1 MTRFVDYEFEP
12 FTGRILFKA
21 PVPSLDSNLNPIS
34 IRVTYEA
41 EQGGDRFWVYGAD
54 GQVKINDRL
63 EVGGSAVRDENPQG
77 AYGLYSANTTVRVA
91 EKTFL
96 MAEVAQ
102 SESDLIGTG
111 QAGRVEL
118 RHKGDKTDARVYFGK
133 TEPTFTNNASI
144 LLPGRIEG
152 GLKIT
157 QKLNEKTSLVTQ
169 GIWTEDAA
177 NHGSRKGVRVDV
189 ERAFGPYRLELG
201 ARHSEETVHPAS
213 PTTFG
218 VTPNEVNSVRAKF
231 SMPVPMLRN
240 ASVYGEYEND
250 VVKTGNRM
258 IAVGA
263 DYQLGNKSRFYARHE
278 FISALGGPFELNSM
292 QQHNTTVAGLET
304 DYMKD
309 GQLFNEYRAR
319 SAFNGREAEASTGL
333 RNLWN
338 VAEGVRVNTSLER
351 ISPFNGGNQNE
362 ATAVTGAIEYT
373 PDALWKATAR
383 LELRTST
390 PNDSLLNT
398 LGYARKV
405 SRDWTFLSKTIL
417 LLVDN
422 KAPGAGDKNQGRLQM
437 GMAYRQTDK
446 DVWNGLVKY
455 EYKYEEDASQPASK
469 LRRTVNI
476 LSLDVNYQPTTDWI
490 LSTHYAGKY
499 ALENFD
505 EGDQAYHAHLI
516 GGRISYELTRRW
528 DIGLNANT
536 LFSGDLRSQQ
546 YGFGP
551 EIGFLVKA
559 NLRIAVGYNFL
570 GFRDEDLATDGYTN
584 PGFFINL
591 RLKFDETLF
600 GKGNNTKEK
609 GKS

>member
-213 PTTFG
+213 PTTW
-218 VTPNEVNSVRAKF
+218 
-231 SMPVPMLRN
+231 
-240 ASVYGEYEND
+240 
-250 VVKTGNRM
+250 
-258 IAVGA
+258 
-263 DYQLGNKSRFYARHE
+263 RH
-278 FISALGGPFELNSM
+278 A
-292 QQHNTTVAGLET
+292 Q
-304 DYMKD
+304 
-309 GQLFNEYRAR
+309 
-319 SAFNGREAEASTGL
+319 
-333 RNLWN
+333 
-338 VAEGVRVNTSLER
+338 
-351 ISPFNGGNQNE
+351 
-362 ATAVTGAIEYT
+362 
-373 PDALWKATAR
+373 
-383 LELRTST
+383 
-390 PNDSLLNT
+390 
-398 LGYARKV
+398 
-405 SRDWTFLSKTIL
+405 
-417 LLVDN
+417 
-422 KAPGAGDKNQGRLQM
+422 
-437 GMAYRQTDK
+437 
-446 DVWNGLVKY
+446 
-455 EYKYEEDASQPASK
+455 
-469 LRRTVNI
+469 
-476 LSLDVNYQPTTDWI
+476 
-490 LSTHYAGKY
+490 
-499 ALENFD
+499 
-505 EGDQAYHAHLI
+505 
-516 GGRISYELTRRW
+516 
-528 DIGLNANT
+528 
-536 LFSGDLRSQQ
+536 RSQ
-546 YGFGP
+546 
-551 EIGFLVKA
+551 
-559 NLRIAVGYNFL
+559 
-570 GFRDEDLATDGYTN
+570 
-584 PGFFINL
+584 
-591 RLKFDETLF
+591 
-600 GKGNNTKEK
+600 
-609 GKS
+609 